1 MKSIGEVRALLA
13 SVGASVARLG
23 AGGATA
29 AALLVALC
37 VPAQADGKI
46 DRSIDAAA
54 AKIVAARIGDI
65 RGGFAPG
72 DEPVFVTVQDPS
84 VTASVP
90 VRPGVWIDGLALA
103 HDPLARPGE
112 RYGL

>member
-1 MKSIGEVRALLA
+1 V
-13 SVGASVARLG
+13 VAR
-23 AGGATA
+23 AGP
-29 AALLVALC
+29 
-37 VPAQADGKI
+37 PAADGKI

-72 DEPVFVTVQDPS
+72 DEPVFVTLPAPQA
-84 VTASVP
+84 TAALP
-90 VRPGVWIDGLALA
+90 ARPGVWVDGLALA
-103 HDPLARPGE
+103 RDPLARPGE